1 MTRGGGGEWGGSY
14 FLIFSHMKTVEMILS
29 ELVAKQ
35 SHRTLSADSSIA
47 QRRAFFAVTLRFQ
60 ENMAVTAVNC
70 EILSSWLVLIY
81 KTEIKV

>member
-1 MTRGGGGEWGGSY
+1 
-14 FLIFSHMKTVEMILS
+14 MKTVEMMLS
-29 ELVAKQ
+29 KLVAKQ

-47 QRRAFFAVTLRFQ
+47 QRRTFFAVTLRFQ